1 MRARSRLALA
11 AALLLGSTGAAL
23 ADSDELTGTVIRRQ
37 GIVLELQDSAGKLVN
52 VRTDGQTEF
61 RGPEGAKLAMADI
74 EQGAHVRVK
83 WSPNK
88 SKEGD
93 RFASEVRVEPVRT
106 DTSRN
111 LGTKPDMRA
120 IPHNPQR
127 SPGEASGI
135 VP

>member
-1 MRARSRLALA
+1 MRARDRFAIA
-11 AALLLGSTGAAL
+11 AALVLGLAGTAR
-23 ADSDELTGTVIRRQ
+23 ADSDEMSGTVIRRQ
-37 GIVLELQDSAGKLVN
+37 GIVLELQDGAGKLVK

-74 EQGAHVRVK
+74 DKGAYVRVK
-83 WSPNK
+83 LSPNTT
-88 SKEGD
+88 EGE
-93 RFASEVRVEPVRT
+93 RVAREVSVEPVRT
-106 DTSRN
+106 DTSRSH
-111 LGTKPDMRA
+111 GTKPDMRA

>member
-1 MRARSRLALA
+1 MRTRTPIAVA
-11 AALLLGSTGAAL
+11 AALVLGLAGAVA

-37 GIVLELQDSAGKLVN
+37 GVALEVQSSDGKLVL
-52 VRTDGQTEF
+52 VRTDGRT
-61 RGPEGAKLAMADI
+61 RVVGPEDQTLAMADI
-74 EQGAHVRVK
+74 DKGEHVRVTLT
-83 WSPNK
+83 PNT
-88 SKEGD
+88 EGD
-93 RFASEVRVEPVRT
+93 RIASDIRVEPVRS

>member
-1 MRARSRLALA
+1 MRAFRRIAVA
-11 AALLLGSTGAAL
+11 AALFCGLAGVAV
-23 ADSDELTGTVIRRQ
+23 ADSDDLTGTVIRRQ
-37 GIVLELQDSAGKLVN
+37 GAVLEIQKQDGKLVQ

-61 RGPEGAKLAMADI
+61 RGPQGRKLAMTDI
-74 EQGAHVRVK
+74 ETGAHVDVK
-83 WSPNK
+83 TTPN
-88 SKEGD
+88 KEGD
-93 RFASEVRVEPVRT
+93 RYASEVRVAPVRT